1 MSAALR
7 KVFRFLDLLQLRM
20 GEIKSL
26 KQGLIDADELLHL
39 GVQAG
44 HLLLLLLVLD
54 LVLVLVHVLL
64 LLLELPGEEGEEGL
78 ADPVDRLHDRPHYLG
93 LGGVLGSHL

>member
-26 KQGLIDADELLHL
+26 KQGLVDADELLHL
-39 GVQAG
+39 DVQAG
-44 HLLLLLLVLD
+44 HLPLLLLVLL
-54 LVLVLVHVLL
+54 LVVVL

>member
-26 KQGLIDADELLHL
+26 KQGLVDVDELLHL

-44 HLLLLLLVLD
+44 HLTLLLVLD
-54 LVLVLVHVLL
+54 LVLLDLVHVLL

>member
-20 GEIKSL
+20 GEIKSF
-26 KQGLIDADELLHL
+26 KQGLVDVDELLHL

-44 HLLLLLLVLD
+44 HLLLLLLVL
-54 LVLVLVHVLL
+54 VLL

>member
-26 KQGLIDADELLHL
+26 KQGLVDVDELLHL

-44 HLLLLLLVLD
+44 HLILLLLLLVL
-54 LVLVLVHVLL
+54 LVVHVLL